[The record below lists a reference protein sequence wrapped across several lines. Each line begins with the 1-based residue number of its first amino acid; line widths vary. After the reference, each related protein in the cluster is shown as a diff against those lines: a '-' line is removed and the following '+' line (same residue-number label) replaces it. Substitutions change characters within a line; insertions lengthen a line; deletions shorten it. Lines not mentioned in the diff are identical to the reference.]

1 MADKKVVIPEDLGTS
16 FELKNKKWGIK
27 LGNGLA
33 PNAQGAIS
41 LDPDTIGEAIA
52 DAISNSP
59 GTGMGLNSDGKL
71 SVLRSPDAGN
81 LLEVRENGIYY
92 GVVAQ
97 QENWYVDSFSG
108 NDDNKGT
115 KDAPLKTLYGLH
127 KKLKNGTYNYNIY
140 LKEGGTYPV
149 MNTETNEY
157 ANLFRHLTVVSSIT
171 VRVYGDIF
179 DGVLNSS
186 EQHQANGGHYQPF
199 AIKEIQRPT
208 IQFSEYEYVYPSS
221 GIHSVR
227 TPSLFETNI
236 GKVIFY
242 GVKFN
247 VIGNTFP
254 ADYDQVYS
262 TKILGK
268 DILFHGCVFG
278 FTRRETKNGIF
289 PFTSNVS
296 SVAFVN
302 CAVENPQNN
311 ISHSYVFS
319 ERSFCS
325 IFLQD
330 LRGNSSTTGGANGS
344 PEYEVYRTSVD
355 FIPFLKFEEGGS
367 IYNRLYLDPRANYI
381 INRDDV

>member
-115 KDAPLKTLYGLH
+115 KNAPLKTLYGLH
-127 KKLKNGTYNYNIY
+127 KKLKNGTYTYSIY

-157 ANLFRHLTVVSSIT
+157 ANLFGHLTAVTGIYI
-171 VRVYGDIF
+171 RPYGDIYDDVINSQAQR
-179 DGVLNSS
+179 DG
-186 EQHQANGGHYQPF
+186 NGGHYHPLTV
-199 AIKEIQRPT
+199 KELQRPT
-208 IQFSEYEYVYPSS
+208 IQFSEFELLLSS

-227 TPSLFETNI
+227 TASLFNTNI
-236 GKVIFY
+236 GIVFLGGIKLDFV
-242 GVKFN
+242 
-247 VIGNTFP
+247 GNTFP
-254 ADYDQVYS
+254 ADYDHIMTVS
-262 TKILGK
+262 VRGNKIL
-268 DILFHGCVFG
+268 FEGCVFN
-278 FTRRETKNGIF
+278 FTRRPTNVWYF
-289 PFTSNVS
+289 PITANSVNVS
-296 SVAFVN
+296 FDN
-302 CAVENPQNN
+302 CAVLNPQNN
-311 ISHSYVFS
+311 QRHSYAFS
-319 ERSFCS
+319 EKSMMT
-325 IFLQD
+325 IFFSD
-330 LRGNSSTTGGANGS
+330 TGGTTTTGGANGTTA
-344 PEYEVYRTSVD
+344 YEVYSNAND
-355 FIPFLKFEEGGS
+355 FIPYLNIDEGGTKF
-367 IYNRLYLDPRANYI
+367 NTLYDGPRINYI